1 MNLRLISASAIA
13 IAALGLLAAACG
25 GGDDQAAIRTNKGLA
40 VAAVSG
46 ATGAGG
52 QNLALTGGEQ
62 TALTGG
68 AGQGFS
74 NIIPAVSLVGT
85 GGGKGGDVISQP
97 ALLQQA
103 GQGGIT
109 VQGFGSATVAADSA
123 VVELYLGTNVY
134 NEKLLPEPVPYS
146 PGAYPATPAP
156 AEPITEAKL
165 QPVIDAITGQ
175 GVSRDDIKLLNV
187 YADPYNSSATLQ
199 ATVKNLDSLDGV
211 VTAARQ
217 AAGGL
222 SNIGIQYTNVSYTVS
237 DCVALEKA
245 AMTAAV
251 EDGKSR
257 ATVFGEA
264 LGVGRGDLIAASSY
278 SYSPYGGSACDSGV
292 YGPYPMGGIGYAEGQ
307 PQEVQLYANI
317 SLTYAIQ

>member
-25 GGDDQAAIRTNKGLA
+25 GGDDQAVIRTNKGLA

-46 ATGAGG
+46 GTGGGGDDLALTRGAGG
-52 QNLALTGGEQ
+52 
-62 TALTGG
+62 G
-68 AGQGFS
+68 AE
-74 NIIPAVSLVGT
+74 IPAGNIPQT
-85 GGGKGGDVISQP
+85 GGGKGGDVAYAP
-97 ALLQQA
+97 TLLQQQ

-109 VQGFGSATVAADSA
+109 VQGFGSATVAADNA
-123 VVELYLGTNVY
+123 VVEFYLGTNLY
-134 NEKLLPEPVPYS
+134 KPYAEPVPYS
-146 PGAYPATPAP
+146 PGPGGYPTTPAP
-156 AEPITEAKL
+156 AEPITEAAL

-175 GVSRDDIKLLNV
+175 GVSRDDIKLLNA
-187 YADPYNSSATLQ
+187 YADPYSSSATLQ

-211 VTAARQ
+211 VKAAQ
-217 AAGGL
+217 DAANGL
-222 SNIGIQYTNVSYTVS
+222 PSIGIQNTSVAYTVS
-237 DCVALEKA
+237 DCLALEKA

-257 ATVFGEA
+257 ATVFAEA
-264 LGVGRGDLIAASSY
+264 LGGGMGGLIAASSY

-292 YGPYPMGGIGYAEGQ
+292 YGEYPMGGIGYAEGQ
-307 PQEVQLYANI
+307 PREVQLVANI